1 MQVVGAVGF
10 QNRRLDIPDNTDPVL
25 AEIIMKCW
33 QTLVPLTCLVQI
45 SISIVLPDS
54 VYCPDEFSH
63 LCMLNSHLCFL
74 CSI

>member
-1 MQVVGAVGF
+1 MNAMQVVGAVGF

-45 SISIVLPDS
+45 SIILHRPSRCSALP
-54 VYCPDEFSH
+54 
-63 LCMLNSHLCFL
+63 
-74 CSI
+74 